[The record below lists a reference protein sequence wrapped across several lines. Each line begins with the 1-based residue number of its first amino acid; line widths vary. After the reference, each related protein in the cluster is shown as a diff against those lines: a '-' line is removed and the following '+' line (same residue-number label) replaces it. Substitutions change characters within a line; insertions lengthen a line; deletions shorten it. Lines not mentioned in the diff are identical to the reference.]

1 MSKVIG
7 ISLLFVVSQFG
18 EIFTMFLLFSGEFI
32 FLYFICT
39 GGFSVLFKSSSNFI
53 FASSSEYA
61 VNFEQ
66 IFNLNCFHSG

>member
-18 EIFTMFLLFSGEFI
+18 EIFTMFLLFFGEFI

-39 GGFSVLFKSSSNFI
+39 EGFFVLFKSSCNFI
-53 FASSSEYA
+53 FASSGEISFQTIISSQLLR
-61 VNFEQ
+61 NT
-66 IFNLNCFHSG
+66 